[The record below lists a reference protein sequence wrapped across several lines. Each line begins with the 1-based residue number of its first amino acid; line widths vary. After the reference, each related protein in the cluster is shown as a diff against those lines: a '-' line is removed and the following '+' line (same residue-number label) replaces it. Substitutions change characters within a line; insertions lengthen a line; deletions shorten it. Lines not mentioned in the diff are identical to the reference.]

1 MRNPTVHDVA
11 RKAGVSI
18 ATVSRVLNTSGPVS
32 AESAQRVMK
41 AVAQTGFRA
50 NRMGRQLKTGRSRT
64 IGVLVPSLRN
74 PVFADAAEGIQ
85 SAAEQLGYGVLL
97 MSARYSAAH
106 ESRAIETLLESRVD
120 GVLLTVA
127 DDAHSDA
134 LDLLRRAR
142 CPFVTMFNPVAQGEA
157 GVTIDNVA
165 AADAM
170 ATELAAAG
178 HRRIDMIAGSLR
190 QSDRSRLRRE
200 GFRRALRRK
209 GLPAGRV
216 IEVDIETSDLV
227 HEVQRLLAADD
238 PATAIFCSTDMLA
251 VSTIR
256 ALRALGRE
264 VPRDVAV
271 AGFDGV
277 ALGEWLTP
285 SLATVVQPAEDIGRA
300 SLSHLVDRIE
310 RGVAP
315 RRIDL
320 PHRLRGGDSIGPP
333 RKAR

>member
-1 MRNPTVHDVA
+1 MRTPTVRDVA

-18 ATVSRVLNTSGPVS
+18 ATVSRVINASGPVS
-32 AESAQRVMK
+32 EAAAARVRR
-41 AVAQTGFRA
+41 AVAQIGFRA

-64 IGVLVPSLRN
+64 VGVLVPSLRN

-85 SAAEQLGYGVLL
+85 SAAEERGYDVLL

-106 ESRAIETLLESRVD
+106 ESRAIERLLESRVD

-127 DDAHSDA
+127 DDANSEA

-142 CPFVTMFNPVAQGEA
+142 CPFVTMFNPVAAGEA

-165 AADAM
+165 AAEAM
-170 ATELAAAG
+170 VGELAAAG
-178 HRRIDMIAGSLR
+178 HRRIDMIAGSFR
-190 QSDRSRLRRE
+190 QSDRSKLRRE

-209 GLPAGRV
+209 KLPPGRV
-216 IEVDIETSDLV
+216 FEVDIETSDLV
-227 HEVQRLLAADD
+227 DAVRRLVAGGD
-238 PATAIFCSTDMLA
+238 PPTAIFCSTDMLA
-251 VSTIR
+251 ISTIR
-256 ALRALGRE
+256 ALRALGRA

-310 RGVAP
+310 RGDAP
-315 RRIDL
+315 QRIDL
-320 PHRLRGGDSIGPP
+320 PHRLRRGDSIAPP